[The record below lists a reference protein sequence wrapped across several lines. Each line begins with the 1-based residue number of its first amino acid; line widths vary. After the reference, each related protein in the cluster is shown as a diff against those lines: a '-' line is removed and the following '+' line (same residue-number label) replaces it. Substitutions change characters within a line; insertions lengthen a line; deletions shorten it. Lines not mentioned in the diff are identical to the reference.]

1 MGSSEIRAIGGSGSE
16 AALSLP
22 RLEHVPELLR
32 DLSPALA
39 SFSHPLLLSIACFIC
54 RTTLAGKV
62 KGNGKDQP

>member
-1 MGSSEIRAIGGSGSE
+1 MENGEIRAIGGSGSE

-22 RLEHVPELLR
+22 RLEHVLELLI

-39 SFSHPLLLSIACFIC
+39 SFSHPLLLSIAFFIC

-62 KGNGKDQP
+62 RGNEKDQP